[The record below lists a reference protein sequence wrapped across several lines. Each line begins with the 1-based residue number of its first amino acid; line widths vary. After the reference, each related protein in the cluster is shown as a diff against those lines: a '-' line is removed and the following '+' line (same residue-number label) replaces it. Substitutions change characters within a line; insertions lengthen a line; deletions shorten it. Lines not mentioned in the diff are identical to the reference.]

1 VSRIAFLKSVCIR
14 ANPCMVAVYSVAILQ
29 SSPSKNRLS
38 RTRTMA
44 KSGRYS
50 AVVSSEMEMFE
61 L

>member
-1 VSRIAFLKSVCIR
+1 
-14 ANPCMVAVYSVAILQ
+14 MVAVYSVAILQ

-50 AVVSSEMEMFE
+50 VVVSSEMEMFE